1 MFKNKRLE
9 ELELRVKILEQI
21 QDKMLMGDIEISTF
35 EYGRMTIKEAIRRLA
50 AFVKKETARHK
61 ESARPDEIKRDQNQ

>member
-9 ELELRVKILEQI
+9 ELERRVEMLERT
-21 QDKMLMGDIEISTF
+21 QDKMLLGDIEISTF
-35 EYGRMTIKEAIRRLA
+35 EYGRMPMREAIRRLA

-61 ESARPDEIKRDQNQ
+61 EGTRPEEIKRDQNQ